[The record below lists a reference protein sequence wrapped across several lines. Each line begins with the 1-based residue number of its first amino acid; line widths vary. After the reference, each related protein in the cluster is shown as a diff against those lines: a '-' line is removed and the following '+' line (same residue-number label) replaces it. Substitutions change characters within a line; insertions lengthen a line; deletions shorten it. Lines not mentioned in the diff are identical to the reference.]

1 MSEQFIF
8 ELAQYAQREALAE
21 LQANKDIL
29 RTVNVEVRFQTDD
42 AHVLQLKAYY
52 SYDIENTL
60 HEVLESIEPKH
71 HQLRHMPLLKTVRT
85 REEVIDA
92 IQQLAGN
99 VSVARV
105 LLAKHNAALNA
116 AEDGDSN
123 D

>member
-1 MSEQFIF
+1 MSEPFIF
-8 ELAQYAQREALAE
+8 KLAQYAQREALAE

-29 RTVNVEVRFQTDD
+29 RTVNVEVRFQTDN
-42 AHVLQLKAYY
+42 AHELELKAYY
-52 SYDIENTL
+52 SYDIDNTL
-60 HEVLESIEPKH
+60 HEIVDDKH
-71 HQLRHMPLLKTVRT
+71 EHWKLRHMPLLKKVST

-92 IQQLAGN
+92 IQQLAGS

-116 AEDGDSN
+116 AKDGDSN